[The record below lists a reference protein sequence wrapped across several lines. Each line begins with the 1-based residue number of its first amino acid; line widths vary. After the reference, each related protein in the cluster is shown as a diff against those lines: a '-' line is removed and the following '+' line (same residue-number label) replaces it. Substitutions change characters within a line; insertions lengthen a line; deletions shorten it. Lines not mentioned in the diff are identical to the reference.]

1 MQVVP
6 TTPPSLKKQL
16 EAAQEANSQLQQENG
31 NLQAQVQAQQIQITQ
46 LQQQITQLQQQING
60 PAQQP
65 ARTSVGRRRVLRLP
79 SESED

>member
-46 LQQQITQLQQQING
+46 LQQQING

-65 ARTSVGRRRVLRLP
+65 ARTSVRRRRFLRLP